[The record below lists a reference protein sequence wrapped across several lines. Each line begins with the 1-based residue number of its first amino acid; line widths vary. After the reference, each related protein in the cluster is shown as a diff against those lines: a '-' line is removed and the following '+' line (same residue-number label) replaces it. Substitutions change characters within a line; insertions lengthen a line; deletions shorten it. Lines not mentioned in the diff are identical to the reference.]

1 MGPGGAVLS
10 EFTGKS
16 SFVTMAKAY
25 KLRQQE
31 VHLEMS
37 SLVQV
42 SKVQGSPL
50 TIQIHKNPSGA
61 WRLRWRLRRGVRY
74 SHVLWQDITVDLNC
88 LPVAIR
94 RHYERLNRRSE
105 ELNHIDIMLQHTI
118 RWCAVYLGQQPS
130 RAEPEFA

>member
-1 MGPGGAVLS
+1 MGPGGADLAA
-10 EFTGKS
+10 FTGRS
-16 SFVTMAKAY
+16 SFVAMAKAY

-37 SLVQV
+37 NLVQM

-50 TIQIHKNPSGA
+50 NLQVHKNPSGA
-61 WRLRWRLRRGVRY
+61 RRLRWRLRRGVRF
-74 SHVLWQDITVDLNC
+74 SHVLWQDITVDLHC

-94 RHYERLNRRSE
+94 RHYERLDRRAE

-118 RWCAVYLGQQPS
+118 RWCAVYLGQEPS
-130 RAEPEFA
+130 RAPPDLT